1 MEEINGKI
9 FQVKL
14 LPSQQYAFCIGN
26 TSNYGK
32 YQGGGDVR
40 EVIPSKVINFKTF
53 EESLLE
59 PSTEYSPMFEMYDF
73 EKFERGGLLH
83 IALRA
88 FLAFAKEHDSALPKL
103 NHDGDSEEFVRILT
117 DSATKNTSGFQADQF
132 DDTLLDLAKKLALF
146 SRANI
151 PTHTTFW
158 GGVIAQEALKI
169 TGKLMPYCQWFH
181 FENYECVPE
190 TSVQEREP
198 LNCRYDD
205 FIAVFS
211 RASQNK
217 LSKAKMLLAGAGS
230 MGLEFSKLFALMG
243 VATDKVGRLTVVDPK
258 DLKLVNLTSHLLSS
272 LTALGSKKVELSKKI
287 GNLINPLANI
297 DTFAVSLDKESDD
310 IITDD
315 MWRSF
320 DVVFAAVDS
329 KKSKEYI
336 DSRCVSERKLGFYPG
351 CLGAKYHSES
361 VIPHYTNIYKNEE
374 YGDELGVPIS
384 TVMNFPTSI
393 RETVEWAKSH
403 FQTKFEEEPSKAQ
416 SYMTNDEKSLDIL
429 YQIGSYQREKVMI
442 EIIIKQDRNL
452 TGIIS

>member
-1 MEEINGKI
+1 MIFTDFYNKELLSSYNRYCRSGSKPTGFIYGGCLGLYNFVFVDFGPEFACKEPSDEEPRTLAVSNITNDSIGKVTVCAEPHRFSDGDSVTFTGVRGMEEINGKI

-14 LPSQQYAFCIGN
+14 LSSQQYAFCIGN

-59 PSTEYSPMFEMYDF
+59 PSTEYSPMFEIYDF
-73 EKFERGGLLH
+73 EKIERGGLLH

-117 DSATKNTSGFQADQF
+117 DSVTKNTSGFQADQF

-151 PTHTTFW
+151 PTHMTFW

-205 FIAVFS
+205 FIAVFG

-217 LSKAKMLLAGAGS
+217 LSKANVLLAGAGS
-230 MGLEFSKLFALMG
+230 MGLEFSKLFALG
-243 VATDKVGRLTVVDPK
+243 WETDCRGPQ
-258 DLKLVNLTSHLLSS
+258 
-272 LTALGSKKVELSKKI
+272 G
-287 GNLINPLANI
+287 P
-297 DTFAVSLDKESDD
+297 
-310 IITDD
+310 
-315 MWRSF
+315 
-320 DVVFAAVDS
+320 
-329 KKSKEYI
+329 
-336 DSRCVSERKLGFYPG
+336 
-351 CLGAKYHSES
+351 
-361 VIPHYTNIYKNEE
+361 
-374 YGDELGVPIS
+374 
-384 TVMNFPTSI
+384 
-393 RETVEWAKSH
+393 
-403 FQTKFEEEPSKAQ
+403 
-416 SYMTNDEKSLDIL
+416 
-429 YQIGSYQREKVMI
+429 
-442 EIIIKQDRNL
+442 
-452 TGIIS
+452 